1 MPAAPPAWYVVH
13 ARPKCEH
20 LAAALMRELPGV
32 ESYCPRIRF
41 QRSTRRG
48 KVWFVEALFPG
59 YLFVRFDPELSLRAV
74 RHAQHVIRVVEFGS
88 RLCAVPDAVID
99 LLRTEMAGAE
109 VCEVSVAVRVGDT
122 VEMAEGP
129 MRGLRGI
136 VSSIHSGRER
146 VKILLEFLGRESLVE
161 VPAAQLLTEQ
171 TPRSALAAGPLR
183 ARTP

>member
-1 MPAAPPAWYVVH
+1 MPSLPPAWYVVH

-74 RHAQHVIRVVEFGS
+74 RHAQHVIRVVEFGG

-99 LLRTEMAGAE
+99 LQCSKGTYVRTFAADLGEDLGCGAHLLMLRRTSTGAFDIADA
-109 VCEVSVAVRVGDT
+109 VSLPT
-122 VEMAEGP
+122 
-129 MRGLRGI
+129 
-136 VSSIHSGRER
+136 
-146 VKILLEFLGRESLVE
+146 LETMEDDARLS
-161 VPAAQLLTEQ
+161 QLLPIDALLGGIARLDVGTTEAA
-171 TPRSALAAGPLR
+171 ALAHELA
-183 ARTP
+183 